1 MTSVILHAGCGGE
14 DLPPW
19 FPIKGKEFKLD
30 ADEKFN
36 PDVVASID
44 NMGDIGPFDAAF
56 CCHCLEHLH
65 WHDAMKA
72 LGEFHRVLKPGGSVF
87 IEVPNLGLA
96 KPDDTVMY
104 TTGAGLEVT
113 GMDMYF
119 GHRMFSHSNPWMIH
133 RCGFL
138 DTTLEKAMRFAGFEV
153 RVLAVGLDLMGVGVK
168 SA

>member
-1 MTSVILHAGCGGE
+1 MIILHAGCGGE
-14 DLPPW
+14 TVLPPW
-19 FPIKGKEFKLD
+19 FPFKGQQVRLD
-30 ADEKFN
+30 ADERCK
-36 PDVVASID
+36 PDIVASID

-72 LGEFHRVLKPGGSVF
+72 LSEFYRVLKPGGTLM
-87 IEVPNLGLA
+87 IEVPNLGIA

-104 TTGAGLEVT
+104 TTEHGLEVT

-119 GHRMFSHSNPWMIH
+119 GHRLFSHDNPFMMH

-138 DTTLEKAMRFAGFEV
+138 DRTLQLALEHAGFGTK
-153 RVLAVGLDLMGVGVK
+153 VLASGFDLLGIGVK
-168 SA
+168 PE